1 MVRSGGRRS
10 CPSVDGQ
17 RFLPQLSA
25 WTLDGRNYERGLN
38 VSNTYTVSILNTPVT
53 AESPEHA
60 ACCAVTQAYQDQKIP
75 NQVSVTVQGHGTY
88 LVKNRST
95 VEYGGGNV
103 DAPIDVS
110 NLSAERVDD

>member
-1 MVRSGGRRS
+1 
-10 CPSVDGQ
+10 
-17 RFLPQLSA
+17 LAQLGA
-25 WTLDGRNYERGLN
+25 LMLDGRHYERGLN
-38 VSNTYTVSILNTPVT
+38 VSNTYTVSNLKTQVT

-60 ACCAVTQAYQDQKIP
+60 ACCAVAQAYYDQKIP

-88 LVKNRST
+88 LVKNSSS
-95 VEYGGGNV
+95 VEYDGGNV